1 MPIYY
6 LDTSA
11 VMKRY
16 IPETGS
22 DVMEELFDG
31 LTDSDELTT
40 SYLTLLEVSS
50 TATRL
55 LNGRVLTQQAYEN
68 ILDQFTQDIP
78 DYGFTF
84 IPVQNELIDRG
95 ITIAREYSL
104 RSLDAIHFTSTLIAS
119 CMSSDSQD
127 IYMVSSDRELIAA
140 CEAHGILTLNPQSSD
155 SHNRL
160 RLLRGRIR

>member
-11 VMKRY
+11 LMKRY
-16 IPETGS
+16 ISEPGS
-22 DVMEELFDG
+22 DAVRELFEG
-31 LTDSDELTT
+31 LADSDELTT
-40 SYLTLLEVSS
+40 SYLTLLEVNS
-50 TATRL
+50 TATGL

-78 DYGFTF
+78 DYDFTL

-104 RSLDAIHFTSTLIAS
+104 RSLDAIHFTSILIAS
-119 CMSSDSQD
+119 GMSLDSQD
-127 IYMVSSDRELIAA
+127 IYMVSADRELIAA
-140 CEAHGILTLNPQSSD
+140 CDAHGILTLNPQSND
-155 SHNRL
+155 ARDRL
-160 RLLRGRIR
+160 ASLRFRIG